1 MVRILKSDAARNPA
15 NTAPRIEAVLPDSA
29 LPGGE
34 IEVRGANLGTHM
46 NSAGLLRPLSEIG
59 GAAAPVLLSRDN
71 RLVVRVPE
79 VASASPRLEVFR
91 NGSRSNQVEV
101 HIARLLAENVHAVA
115 SPAVND
121 KGEIFVT
128 FSGPRGQQTPVSV
141 FKIDPDGE
149 MHVLLSGLVNATAL
163 ALDAYGYLYVSSRH
177 EGTVHRVS
185 PQGAAAIYAEGMGV
199 ATGVAFDAS
208 QNLYVGDRSGTIF
221 KIARDRQTFV
231 FATLEPSVAAYHMA
245 FGPDGGLYV
254 TGPTTSSYDSV
265 HRIDPDG
272 STSVYYR
279 GLGRP
284 QGIAVDIAGNLYIA
298 ASLRG
303 RRGIVRVTPDKEAS
317 LVLAGSGLIGLAFA
331 PGGNAVLTTGTAVYH
346 VDLGVEGFRFA

>member
-1 MVRILKSDAARNPA
+1 MVRILKSDAAT
-15 NTAPRIEAVLPDSA
+15 NTAPRIEAVIPNAA

-34 IEVRGANLGTHM
+34 IEVHGVNLGAIVSQGGM
-46 NSAGLLRPLSEIG
+46 LRPLSAIG
-59 GAAAPVLLSRDN
+59 GTSAPVLLSRN
-71 RLVVRVPE
+71 TRLVVRVPQ
-79 VASASPRLEVFR
+79 AGAASPKLEVFR
-91 NGSRSNQVEV
+91 SGSRSNLVEV
-101 HIARLLAENVHAVA
+101 QVARLLAENVHAVA
-115 SPAVND
+115 SPAVNSA
-121 KGEIFVT
+121 GEVFVT

-141 FKIDPDGE
+141 FKIDPNGE

-185 PQGAAAIYAEGMGV
+185 PEGAAAIYAEGMGV
-199 ATGVAFDAS
+199 ATGVAFDAG

-231 FATLEPSVAAYHMA
+231 FATLEPSVAAYHLA
-245 FGPDGGLYV
+245 FGPDGGLFV
-254 TGPTTSSYDSV
+254 TGPTTSSYDSI

-272 STSVYYR
+272 STTVYFR

-284 QGIAVDIAGNLYIA
+284 QGLAVDVAGNLYVA
-298 ASLRG
+298 ASLKG
-303 RRGIVRVTPDKEAS
+303 RRGIVRITPEKEAS

-331 PGGNAVLTTGTAVYH
+331 PGGTAILTTSNSVYH
-346 VDLGVEGFRFA
+346 VDLGIEGFQFA

>member
-1 MVRILKSDAARNPA
+1 MVRILKSEAS
-15 NTAPRIEAVLPDSA
+15 TAPRIELVLPNAA

-34 IEVRGANLGTHM
+34 IEVQGANLGVT
-46 NSAGLLRPLSEIG
+46 AAQIPLSAIG
-59 GAAAPVLLSRDN
+59 GNAAPVLLSRDA
-71 RLVVRVPE
+71 RLLVRVPE
-79 VASASPRLEVFR
+79 TPSTSPRLEVYR

-101 HIARLLAENVHAVA
+101 HVARLLAENIHAVA

-121 KGEIFVT
+121 AGEVFVT

-141 FKIDPDGE
+141 FKITPNGE
-149 MHVLLSGLVNATAL
+149 MRVLLSGLINATGL

-185 PQGAAAIYAEGMGV
+185 PEGAAAIYAEGMGV
-199 ATGVAFDAS
+199 ATGLAFDGD

-231 FATLEPSVAAYHMA
+231 FATLEPSVAAYHLA
-245 FGPDGGLYV
+245 FGPDGGLFV
-254 TGPTTSSYDSV
+254 TGPTTSSYDCV

-272 STSVYYR
+272 STAVYYR

-284 QGIAVDIAGNLYIA
+284 QGIAVDYAGSLYVA
-298 ASLRG
+298 ASLKG
-303 RRGIVRVTPDKEAS
+303 RRGIVRVTPDKKAE
-317 LVLAGSGLIGLAFA
+317 LVLAGSGLIGIAFA
-331 PGGNAVLTTGTAVYH
+331 PGGTAMLTTSIAVYH
-346 VDLGVEGFRFA
+346 VELGIEGFQFA

>member
-1 MVRILKSDAARNPA
+1 
-15 NTAPRIEAVLPDSA
+15 
-29 LPGGE
+29 
-34 IEVRGANLGTHM
+34 
-46 NSAGLLRPLSEIG
+46 
-59 GAAAPVLLSRDN
+59 
-71 RLVVRVPE
+71 
-79 VASASPRLEVFR
+79 LEVHR

-101 HIARLLAENVHAVA
+101 HVARLLAENVHAVA
-115 SPAVND
+115 NPAVNSR
-121 KGEIFVT
+121 GEVFVT

-149 MHVLLSGLVNATAL
+149 MHVLLSGLVNATGL

-185 PQGAAAIYAEGMGV
+185 PQGAAAIYAEGMGI
-199 ATGVAFDAS
+199 ATGVAFDAG

-254 TGPTTSSYDSV
+254 TGPTTSSYDCV
-265 HRIDPDG
+265 HRIAADG
-272 STSVYYR
+272 SPSVYYR

-303 RRGIVRVTPDKEAS
+303 RRGIVRITPDKDAS

-331 PGGNAVLTTGTAVYH
+331 PGGNAILTTNTAVYH

>member
-1 MVRILKSDAARNPA
+1 MVRILKSEASA
-15 NTAPRIEAVLPDSA
+15 NPRINAVLPDAA

-34 IEVRGANLGTHM
+34 IEVHGLNLGAN
-46 NSAGLLRPLSEIG
+46 GLQRPLSAIG
-59 GAAAPVLLSRDN
+59 GSTATILLSRN
-71 RLVVRVPE
+71 TRLVVRVPE
-79 VASASPRLEVFR
+79 ADSASPKLEIFR
-91 NGSRSNQVEV
+91 NGSRSNQVAV
-101 HIARLLAENVHAVA
+101 HVARLLAENVHSVA

-121 KGEIFVT
+121 AGEVFVT
-128 FSGPRGQQTPVSV
+128 FSGQRGQQAPVSV
-141 FKIDPDGE
+141 FKISPNGE
-149 MHVLLSGLVNATAL
+149 MRVLLSGLTNATGL

-185 PQGAAAIYAEGMGV
+185 PEGAAAIYAEGMGV
-199 ATGVAFDAS
+199 ATGLAFDAD

-284 QGIAVDIAGNLYIA
+284 QGIAVDYAGNLYVA
-298 ASLRG
+298 GSLKG
-303 RRGIVRVTPDKEAS
+303 RRGIVRVTRDKKAE

-331 PGGNAVLTTGTAVYH
+331 PGGTAILTTNTAVYH
-346 VDLGVEGFRFA
+346 VELGIEGFQFA

>member
-1 MVRILKSDAARNPA
+1 MVRLLRSDPPNS
-15 NTAPRIEAVLPDSA
+15 NPRIEAVLPNAA

-34 IEVRGANLGTHM
+34 IEVRGANLGAT
-46 NSAGLLRPLSEIG
+46 GLLRPLSAIG
-59 GAAAPVLLSRDN
+59 GATAPVLLTRGN
-71 RLVVRVPE
+71 RLIVRVPE
-79 VASASPRLEVFR
+79 ATQQTTRLEVFR
-91 NGSRSNQVEV
+91 NGSRSNQVDV
-101 HIARLLAENVHAVA
+101 HVARLLAENVHAVA
-115 SPAVND
+115 SPAVNSA
-121 KGEIFVT
+121 GEIFVT
-128 FSGPRGQQTPVSV
+128 FSGSRGQQTPVSV

-149 MHVLLSGLVNATAL
+149 MHVLLSGLINATGL
-163 ALDAYGYLYVSSRH
+163 AIDAYGYLYVSSRQ

-185 PQGAAAIYAEGMGV
+185 PEGAAAIYAEGMGV
-199 ATGVAFDAS
+199 ATGLAFDVG

-245 FGPDGGLYV
+245 FGPDGGLFV
-254 TGPTTSSYDSV
+254 TGPTTSSFDCV

-284 QGIAVDIAGNLYIA
+284 QGIAVDIAGNLYVA

-303 RRGIVRVTPDKEAS
+303 RRGIIRITPEKEAS
-317 LVLAGSGLIGLAFA
+317 VALAGNGLVGIAFA
-331 PGGNAVLTTGTAVYH
+331 PGGTAILTTSNAVYH
-346 VDLGVEGFRFA
+346 CDLGIEGFEFA

>member
-1 MVRILKSDAARNPA
+1 MVRLLRTDPSG
-15 NTAPRIEAVLPDSA
+15 NTNPRIEAVRPNAA

-34 IEVRGANLGTHM
+34 IEVRGANLGATGMH
-46 NSAGLLRPLSEIG
+46 RPLSAIG
-59 GAAAPVLLSRDN
+59 GAAAPVLLSRSN
-71 RLVVRVPE
+71 RLIVRVPDA
-79 VASASPRLEVFR
+79 ASTSPKLEVYR

-101 HIARLLAENVHAVA
+101 HVARLLAENVHAVA
-115 SPAVND
+115 NPAVND
-121 KGEIFVT
+121 RGEVFVT

-141 FKIDPDGE
+141 FKIDPSGD
-149 MHVLLSGLVNATAL
+149 MRVLLSGLINATGL

-185 PQGAAAIYAEGMGV
+185 PEGAAAIYAEGMGV

-245 FGPDGGLYV
+245 FGPDGGLFV

-272 STSVYYR
+272 STAVYYR

-284 QGIAVDIAGNLYIA
+284 QGIAVDIAGNLYV
-298 ASLRG
+298 ASSLQG
-303 RRGIVRVTPDKEAS
+303 RRGIVRITPDKEAE

-331 PGGNAVLTTGTAVYH
+331 PGGNAILTTGNAVYH
-346 VDLGVEGFRFA
+346 VDLGVEGFQFA

>member
-1 MVRILKSDAARNPA
+1 MVRILKSDGPPSRE
-15 NTAPRIEAVLPDSA
+15 PRIESVLPVAA

-34 IEVRGANLGTHM
+34 IEVRGINLGA
-46 NSAGLLRPLSEIG
+46 SGLLRPTSEIG
-59 GAAAPVLLSRDN
+59 GNLAPVLLSRDG
-71 RLVVRVPE
+71 RMLVRVPE
-79 VASASPRLEVFR
+79 VSSPSPKLEVRR
-91 NGSRSNQVEV
+91 NGARSNPVEIHV
-101 HIARLLAENVHAVA
+101 ARLIAENIHAVA
-115 SPAVND
+115 SPAVNA
-121 KGEIFVT
+121 KGEVFVT

-141 FKIDPDGE
+141 FKIDPDGA
-149 MHVLLSGLVNATAL
+149 MHVLLSGLVNATGL

-199 ATGVAFDAS
+199 ATGIAFDVS

-231 FATLEPSVAAYHMA
+231 FATLEPSVSAYHLA

-272 STSVYYR
+272 STAVYYR

-284 QGIAVDIAGNLYIA
+284 QGIAVDIAGNLYTA

-303 RRGIVRVTPDKEAS
+303 RRGIVRITPDKEAT
-317 LVLAGSGLIGLAFA
+317 LVLAGSGLIGIAFA
-331 PGGNAVLTTGTAVYH
+331 PGGNAILTTSTAVYE
-346 VDLGVEGFRFA
+346 VDLGVEGFHVA

>member
-1 MVRILKSDAARNPA
+1 MVRILKSEAS
-15 NTAPRIEAVLPDSA
+15 TAPRIEAVLPDAA

-34 IEVRGANLGTHM
+34 IEVHGVNLGV
-46 NSAGLLRPLSEIG
+46 NGWQRPLSAIG
-59 GAAAPVLLSRDN
+59 GSAASVLLSRTN

-79 VASASPRLEVFR
+79 ADTSSPKLEVFR
-91 NGSRSNQVEV
+91 NGSRSNQVAV
-101 HIARLLAENVHAVA
+101 HVARLLADNVHAVA

-121 KGEIFVT
+121 AGEVFVT
-128 FSGPRGQQTPVSV
+128 FSGQRGQQTPVSV
-141 FKIDPDGE
+141 FKISPNGE
-149 MHVLLSGLVNATAL
+149 MRVLLSGLVNATGL

-185 PQGAAAIYAEGMGV
+185 PEGAAAIYAEGMGI
-199 ATGVAFDAS
+199 ATGVAFDAD

-272 STSVYYR
+272 STAVYYR

-284 QGIAVDIAGNLYIA
+284 QGIAVDYAGNLYIA

-303 RRGIVRVTPDKEAS
+303 RRGIVRVTPEKKGE
-317 LVLAGSGLIGLAFA
+317 LVVAGSGLIGLAFA
-331 PGGNAVLTTGTAVYH
+331 PGGTAILTTSTAVYH
-346 VDLGVEGFRFA
+346 VDLGIQGFQFA

>member
-1 MVRILKSDAARNPA
+1 MVRILKSDVPRGSD
-15 NTAPRIEAVLPDSA
+15 PRIEAVLPAAA

-34 IEVRGANLGTHM
+34 IEVRGVNLGAHA
-46 NSAGLLRPLSEIG
+46 NSTGVARPSSEIG
-59 GAAAPVLLSRDN
+59 GQTAPVLLSRSN
-71 RLVVRVPE
+71 RMIVRVPE
-79 VASASPRLEVFR
+79 ASFVSPKLQVQR

-101 HIARLLAENVHAVA
+101 HVARLLAENVHAV
-115 SPAVND
+115 SNPAVNSR
-121 KGEIFVT
+121 GEVFVT

-149 MHVLLSGLVNATAL
+149 MHVLLSGLVNATGL

-185 PQGAAAIYAEGMGV
+185 PQGAAAVYAEGMGI
-199 ATGVAFDAS
+199 ATGVAFDAG

-231 FATLEPSVAAYHMA
+231 FATLEPSVAAYHLV

-254 TGPTTSSYDSV
+254 TGPTTSSYDCV
-265 HRIDPDG
+265 HRIAPDG

-284 QGIAVDIAGNLYIA
+284 QGIAVDIAGNLYVA
-298 ASLRG
+298 ASLKG
-303 RRGIVRVTPDKEAS
+303 RRGVVRITPDRDAA

-331 PGGNAVLTTGTAVYH
+331 PGGNAVLATSTAVYH
-346 VDLGVEGFRFA
+346 VDLGVEGFRFG

>member
-1 MVRILKSDAARNPA
+1 MVRILKSDLSSN
-15 NTAPRIEAVLPDSA
+15 PRIEAVLPDAA

-34 IEVRGANLGTHM
+34 IEIRGTNLGAT
-46 NSAGLLRPLSEIG
+46 GYERPLSAIG
-59 GAAAPVLLSRDN
+59 GSTAAVLLSRST
-71 RLVVRVPE
+71 RLLVRVPE
-79 VASASPRLEVFR
+79 SSSMSPKLEVFR
-91 NGSRSNQVEV
+91 NGTRSNQVEV
-101 HIARLLAENVHAVA
+101 HVARLLAENIHAVA
-115 SPAVND
+115 SPAVNAN
-121 KGEIFVT
+121 GEVFVT

-141 FKIDPDGE
+141 FKINPDGE
-149 MHVLLSGLVNATAL
+149 MRVLLSGLVNATGL

-185 PQGAAAIYAEGMGV
+185 PEGAAAIYAEGMGV
-199 ATGVAFDAS
+199 ATGVAFDGD

-245 FGPDGGLYV
+245 FGPDGGLFV

-272 STSVYYR
+272 STSVYFR

-284 QGIAVDIAGNLYIA
+284 QGIAVDIAGNLYVA

-303 RRGIVRVTPDKEAS
+303 RRGIVRVSPDQKAE
-317 LVLAGSGLIGLAFA
+317 LVLAGSGIIGLAFA
-331 PGGNAVLTTGTAVYH
+331 PGGNAILTTSTAVYH
-346 VDLGVEGFRFA
+346 VDLRVEGFQFS

>member
-1 MVRILKSDAARNPA
+1 MVRILKSDPPA
-15 NTAPRIEAVLPDSA
+15 INPRIEAVLPNAA

-34 IEVRGANLGTHM
+34 VEVHGANLGAIQGPSGLQRPF
-46 NSAGLLRPLSEIG
+46 SAIG
-59 GAAAPVLLSRDN
+59 GAPAPVLLTRHT
-71 RLVVRVPE
+71 RLIVRVPE
-79 VASASPRLEVFR
+79 AASSSPRLEVYR

-101 HIARLLAENVHAVA
+101 HVARLLAENVHAVA
-115 SPAVND
+115 SPAVNSV
-121 KGEIFVT
+121 GEVFVT
-128 FSGPRGQQTPVSV
+128 FSGARGQQTPVSV

-149 MHVLLSGLVNATAL
+149 MHVLLSGLINATGI
-163 ALDAYGYLYVSSRH
+163 ALDAFGYLYVSSRH

-185 PQGAAAIYAEGMGV
+185 PDGAAAIYAEGMGV
-199 ATGVAFDAS
+199 ATGVAFDGG

-254 TGPTTSSYDSV
+254 TGPTSSSYDCV

-272 STSVYYR
+272 STAVYYR

-284 QGIAVDIAGNLYIA
+284 QGIAVDKAGNLYIA
-298 ASLRG
+298 ASLKG
-303 RRGIVRVTPDKEAS
+303 RRGIVRINPKKEAS

-331 PGGNAVLTTGTAVYH
+331 PGGTAILATSNAIYH
-346 VDLGVEGFRFA
+346 VDLGVEGFRFK

>member
-1 MVRILKSDAARNPA
+1 MVRLLRSEPP
-15 NTAPRIEAVLPDSA
+15 NTPRIETVLPNAA

-34 IEVRGANLGTHM
+34 IEVHGANLGS
-46 NSAGLLRPLSEIG
+46 SAGRGGLQRPHSAIG
-59 GAAAPVLLSRDN
+59 GASAPVLLSRNN

-79 VASASPRLEVFR
+79 AAAPSTRLEIFR
-91 NGSRSNQVEV
+91 NGSRSNPVEV
-101 HIARLLAENVHAVA
+101 HIARLLAEDIHAVA
-115 SPAVND
+115 NPVVNVA
-121 KGEIFVT
+121 GEVFVT
-128 FSGPRGQQTPVSV
+128 FSGPRGQQTPASV

-149 MHVLLSGLVNATAL
+149 MHVLLSGLINATGL

-185 PQGAAAIYAEGMGV
+185 PEGAAAIYAEGMGV
-199 ATGVAFDAS
+199 ATGLAFDAG

-272 STSVYYR
+272 STAVYYR

-284 QGIAVDIAGNLYIA
+284 QGIAVDVAGNLYIA
-298 ASLRG
+298 ASLKG
-303 RRGIVRVTPDKEAS
+303 RRGIVRITPEKKAA

-331 PGGNAVLTTGTAVYH
+331 PGGTAILATGTAVYH
-346 VDLGVEGFRFA
+346 VDLGVQGFQFP

>member
-1 MVRILKSDAARNPA
+1 MVRLLRSAPSAGN
-15 NTAPRIEAVLPDSA
+15 NPRIEALQPNAA

-34 IEVRGANLGTHM
+34 IEVHGANLG
-46 NSAGLLRPLSEIG
+46 AIGLERPLTAIG
-59 GAAAPVLLSRDN
+59 GATAPVLLSRN
-71 RLVVRVPE
+71 TRLVVRVPE
-79 VASASPRLEVFR
+79 PAAPSTRLEVFR

-101 HIARLLAENVHAVA
+101 HIARLLAEEIHAVG
-115 SPAVND
+115 SPVVNVA
-121 KGEIFVT
+121 GEIFVT

-149 MHVLLSGLVNATAL
+149 MHILLSGLINATGL
-163 ALDAYGYLYVSSRH
+163 ALDAHGYLYVSSRH

-185 PQGAAAIYAEGMGV
+185 PEGAAAIYAEGMGV
-199 ATGVAFDAS
+199 ATGLAFDAG

-272 STSVYYR
+272 STAVYYR

-284 QGIAVDIAGNLYIA
+284 QGIAVDVAGNLYIA
-298 ASLRG
+298 ASLKG
-303 RRGIVRVTPDKEAS
+303 RRGVVRITPDKKAS

-331 PGGNAVLTTGTAVYH
+331 PGGTAILTTGTAVYH
-346 VDLGVEGFRFA
+346 VDLGIQGFQFP

>member
-1 MVRILKSDAARNPA
+1 MVRLLRTDSSTA
-15 NTAPRIEAVLPDSA
+15 NSPRIEAVLPNAA

-34 IEVRGANLGTHM
+34 VEVRGANLGAISIG
-46 NSAGLLRPLSEIG
+46 NGLERPITSIG
-59 GAAAPVLLSRDN
+59 GTYAPVLLSRSN
-71 RLVVRVPE
+71 RLMVRVPD
-79 VASASPRLEVFR
+79 AGSASPRIEVFR

-121 KGEIFVT
+121 AGEVFVT

-149 MHVLLSGLVNATAL
+149 MRVLLSGLVNATGL

-185 PQGAAAIYAEGMGV
+185 PEGAAAIYAEGMGV
-199 ATGVAFDAS
+199 ATGIAFDS
-208 QNLYVGDRSGTIF
+208 EQNLYVGDRSGTIF

-245 FGPDGGLYV
+245 FGPDGGLFV
-254 TGPTTSSYDSV
+254 TGPTTSSYDCV

-272 STSVYYR
+272 STAVYYR

-284 QGIAVDIAGNLYIA
+284 QGIAVDLAGNLYVA
-298 ASLRG
+298 ASLKG
-303 RRGIVRVTPDKEAS
+303 RRGIVRITPEKVAE

-331 PGGNAVLTTGTAVYH
+331 PGGTAILTTSTAVYH
-346 VDLGVEGFRFA
+346 VNLGIEGFQFA

>member
-1 MVRILKSDAARNPA
+1 MVRLLRSDPPNS
-15 NTAPRIEAVLPDSA
+15 NPRIEAVLPNAA

-34 IEVRGANLGTHM
+34 IEVHGANLGAT
-46 NSAGLLRPLSEIG
+46 GLHRPLSAIG
-59 GAAAPVLLSRDN
+59 GATATVLLTRSN
-71 RLVVRVPE
+71 RLIVRVPE
-79 VASASPRLEVFR
+79 ATQQTTRLEVFR

-101 HIARLLAENVHAVA
+101 HIARLLAENVHSVA
-115 SPAVND
+115 NPAVNSA
-121 KGEIFVT
+121 GEVFVT
-128 FSGPRGQQTPVSV
+128 FSGTRGQQTPVSV

-149 MHVLLSGLVNATAL
+149 MHVLLSGLINATGL
-163 ALDAYGYLYVSSRH
+163 ALDAHGYLYVSSRH

-185 PQGAAAIYAEGMGV
+185 PEGAAAIYAEGMGV
-199 ATGVAFDAS
+199 ATGLAFDAG

-254 TGPTTSSYDSV
+254 TGPTTSSYDCV

-272 STSVYYR
+272 STVVYYR

-284 QGIAVDIAGNLYIA
+284 QGIAVDVAGNLYIA
-298 ASLRG
+298 ASLKG
-303 RRGIVRVTPDKEAS
+303 RRGIVRITPKKEAS
-317 LVLAGSGLIGLAFA
+317 LVLAGSGLIGIAFA
-331 PGGNAVLTTGTAVYH
+331 PGGTAILATSTAIYH
-346 VDLGVEGFRFA
+346 VDLGIEGFQFR

>member
-1 MVRILKSDAARNPA
+1 MVRILKSEAS
-15 NTAPRIEAVLPDSA
+15 TAPRIELVLPNAA

-34 IEVRGANLGTHM
+34 IEVQGINLGVTA
-46 NSAGLLRPLSEIG
+46 SQIPLSAIG
-59 GAAAPVLLSRDN
+59 GNAAPVLLSRN
-71 RLVVRVPE
+71 TRLVVRVPE
-79 VASASPRLEVFR
+79 TSATSPRLEVYR

-101 HIARLLAENVHAVA
+101 HVARLLAENVHAVA

-121 KGEIFVT
+121 AGEVFVT

-141 FKIDPDGE
+141 FKITPSGE
-149 MHVLLSGLVNATAL
+149 MRVLLSGLINATGL
-163 ALDAYGYLYVSSRH
+163 AIDAYGYLYVSSRH

-185 PQGAAAIYAEGMGV
+185 PEGAAAIYAEGMGV
-199 ATGVAFDAS
+199 ATGLAFDAD

-245 FGPDGGLYV
+245 FGPDGGLFV

-272 STSVYYR
+272 STAIYYR

-284 QGIAVDIAGNLYIA
+284 QGIAVDYAGNLYVA
-298 ASLRG
+298 ASLKG
-303 RRGIVRVTPDKEAS
+303 RRGIVRITPDKKAE
-317 LVLAGSGLIGLAFA
+317 LVLAGSGLIGIAFA
-331 PGGNAVLTTGTAVYH
+331 PGGTAILTTGTAVYH
-346 VDLGVEGFRFA
+346 VELGIEGYQFV

>member
-1 MVRILKSDAARNPA
+1 MVRILRSEASTN
-15 NTAPRIEAVLPDSA
+15 PRIEAVLPNAA

-34 IEVRGANLGTHM
+34 IEVHGANLGVT
-46 NSAGLLRPLSEIG
+46 SSQIPLSAIG
-59 GAAAPVLLSRDN
+59 GNTAPVLLSRN
-71 RLVVRVPE
+71 ARLVVRVPE
-79 VASASPRLEVFR
+79 TAASSPRLEVYR

-101 HIARLLAENVHAVA
+101 QVARLLAENVHAVA
-115 SPAVND
+115 SPVVNGA
-121 KGEIFVT
+121 GEVYVT
-128 FSGPRGQQTPVSV
+128 FSGQRGQQTPVSV
-141 FKIDPDGE
+141 FKIAPNGE
-149 MHVLLSGLVNATAL
+149 MRVLLSGLVNATGL

-185 PQGAAAIYAEGMGV
+185 PEGAAAIYAEGMGV
-199 ATGVAFDAS
+199 ATGLAFDAD

-245 FGPDGGLYV
+245 FGPDGGLFV
-254 TGPTTSSYDSV
+254 TGPTTSSYDAI

-272 STSVYYR
+272 STAIYYR

-284 QGIAVDIAGNLYIA
+284 QGIAVDYAGNLYVA

-303 RRGIVRVTPDKEAS
+303 RRGIVRVTPDEKAE
-317 LVLAGSGLIGLAFA
+317 LVLAGSGIIGLAFA
-331 PGGNAVLTTGTAVYH
+331 PGGTAILATSNAVYH
-346 VDLGVEGFRFA
+346 VELGIEGYQFV